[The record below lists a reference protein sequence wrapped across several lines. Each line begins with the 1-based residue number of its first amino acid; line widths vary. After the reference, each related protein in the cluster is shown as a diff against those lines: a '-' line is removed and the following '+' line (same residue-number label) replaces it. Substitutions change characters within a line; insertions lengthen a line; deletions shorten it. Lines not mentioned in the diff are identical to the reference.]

1 MSSMVAIDLAILN
14 DGMQKVGYY
23 KSEFV
28 SPFIINDVLTT
39 PDSQLGQMSMPI
51 EFWLTA
57 DGKKTF
63 MVVRS
68 GVIGGQMRN
77 FSEQLRDFVSSHGFS
92 DVAILTATMSPVKRE
107 RESNRQIP
115 EVFAYCNNYLYK

>member
-1 MSSMVAIDLAILN
+1 
-14 DGMQKVGYY
+14 
-23 KSEFV
+23 
-28 SPFIINDVLTT
+28 
-39 PDSQLGQMSMPI
+39 MPI

-63 MVVRS
+63 LVVRS
-68 GVIGGQMRN
+68 AVIGGQMRN